1 MNRKYDNKAAGFTMI
16 EMLVALLI
24 LSVGLLGI
32 AALQTTGQRA
42 TYQAYVRT
50 QATWLAYEMMDKMR
64 NNNTVLDNYLSGNQT
79 VTSPNTECD
88 DNTCSLDQ
96 LAKYDLDNWFYRIND
111 ALPMGEGEIAAVGG
125 VENQYIISLSW
136 LDRQQQGDDGQVIT
150 QSWMLQL

>member
-50 QATWLAYEMMDKMR
+50 QATWLAYDIMDRMR
-64 NNNTVLDNYLSGNQT
+64 NNQTVLDSYLSGNQT
-79 VTSPNTECD
+79 VTEPNTACD
-88 DNTCSLDQ
+88 DNSCSLAN
-96 LAKYDLDNWFYRIND
+96 LAQYDLDNWFYRIND
-111 ALPMGEGEIAAVGG
+111 TLPMGEGEIAATAT
-125 VENQYIISLSW
+125 ENQYLISLSW
-136 LDRQQQGDDGQVIT
+136 LDRQQQDDDGEIIT
-150 QSWMLQL
+150 QSWMLRL